1 MTTILYITIQIT
13 LNNTIPLYWIIG
25 AGATIILAVA
35 QVYGLA
41 KNMISRVDSLE
52 KREETRDSR
61 LEQISQD
68 VAYIK
73 GKIEKL

>member
-1 MTTILYITIQIT
+1 MKFLQIT

-41 KNMISRVDSLE
+41 KNMMTRVDSLE

>member
-1 MTTILYITIQIT
+1 MSILQIT

-25 AGATIILAVA
+25 AGATIILAIA

-41 KNMISRVDSLE
+41 RNMITRVDSLE
-52 KREETRDSR
+52 KREETRDNR
-61 LEQISQD
+61 LEQILQD
-68 VAYIK
+68 VSYIK

>member
-1 MTTILYITIQIT
+1 MSILQIT

-41 KNMISRVDSLE
+41 KNMMARVDSLE
-52 KREETRDSR
+52 KREETRDNR
-61 LEQISQD
+61 LEKISQD

>member
-1 MTTILYITIQIT
+1 MKTILYTTLQIT

-41 KNMISRVDSLE
+41 KNMMSRVDSLE

>member
-1 MTTILYITIQIT
+1 MINKILQIT

-35 QVYGLA
+35 QEYGLA

-52 KREETRDSR
+52 KHEETRDNR

>member
-1 MTTILYITIQIT
+1 MIETILQIKF
-13 LNNTIPLYWIIG
+13 NNTIPLYWIIG

-41 KNMISRVDSLE
+41 KNMMTRVDSLE

>member
-1 MTTILYITIQIT
+1 MIENILQIT

-41 KNMISRVDSLE
+41 KNMMIRVDSLE

>member
-1 MTTILYITIQIT
+1 MSILQIT

-41 KNMISRVDSLE
+41 ENMMNRVDSLE
-52 KREETRDSR
+52 KREETRDNR
-61 LEQISQD
+61 LEQILQD
-68 VAYIK
+68 VSYIK